1 MNSREK
7 ILEAIRKNKPTDFVL
22 PSMEPFSDQEEETIN
37 RFLNVLSSIG
47 GIGALVEEQEVINN
61 WIRQNNDQEV
71 WVSAIA
77 GLPGFNLNNY
87 LNADAT
93 IIEGVH
99 SFMVK
104 GSVAV
109 AENGAVWISE
119 KNMGNRLLPFLC
131 QQLVIVVEENCV
143 VSNMHKAYEKITIDE
158 DGYGL
163 FIAGPSKTADIEQ
176 SLVIGAHGPLR
187 LQVFVIKNKA

>member
-7 ILEAIRKNKPTDFVL
+7 ILEAIRKNKPTGFAVPAMERFNHQQEDTIDRFV
-22 PSMEPFSDQEEETIN
+22 
-37 RFLNVLSSIG
+37 NVLSSIG
-47 GIGALVEEQEVINN
+47 GICALVEDQESINN
-61 WIRQNNDQEV
+61 WIRQNKEQEV
-71 WVSAIA
+71 WVNAIA
-77 GLPGFNLNNY
+77 GLYGYNLNEY
-87 LNADAT
+87 LSADANV
-93 IIEGVH
+93 IEGVH
-99 SFMVK
+99 SFIVK
-104 GSVAV
+104 GTVGV

-131 QQLVIVVEENCV
+131 QQLVIVVEEKNI
-143 VSNMHKAYEKITIDE
+143 VSNMHEAYEKITIDE

-187 LQVFVIKNKA
+187 LQVFVVKNKN